1 MAEPSVGVLAADEP
15 APGAAALA
23 GLAHE
28 VEQALVD
35 AQRAGDDPRRLRLT
49 TSLGTVRWW
58 QGDPAAAVAAWRA
71 ALPLAR
77 SVAEPAVELAVHL
90 GMARASATEGAWDEA
105 ARHLAAAATGADRS
119 GRPTDRVRVALGNAE
134 LEERRG
140 HLHAALALAESVWVA
155 APERGGPVVVRLCLA
170 LGDADRAAGVV
181 AVTGDPQD
189 AARVALQRGEVADWP
204 PELAPWAAALAGRWD
219 EVVGSGVLAGFAA
232 LARGDADAALAV
244 FDLARITRAADGWP
258 VEAAVCGLW
267 SAGAMAVGGRARAA
281 TGLLAELEVLVDD
294 ADPAV
299 VAPSFDLARAR
310 VARASGDETTAQ
322 ALAASARARTATP
335 ALHVRVD
342 LRAFGA

>member
-1 MAEPSVGVLAADEP
+1 MTDTSVVLAADERSP
-15 APGAAALA
+15 DAAALE
-23 GLAHE
+23 GLSRE
-28 VEQALVD
+28 VERALVD

-90 GMARASATEGAWDEA
+90 GMARATATEGAWDEA
-105 ARHLAAAATGADRS
+105 ARHLAAAAIGADRS
-119 GRPTDRVRVALGNAE
+119 GRPTDRVRVALGRAE

-170 LGDADRAAGVV
+170 LGDADRASGVV

-219 EVVGSGVLAGFAA
+219 EVAGSGVLAGFAA
-232 LARGDADAALAV
+232 LVRGDADAALAV

-267 SAGAMAVGGRARAA
+267 SAGAMAVAGRARAA

-294 ADPAV
+294 ADPEAI
-299 VAPSFDLARAR
+299 APSFDLARAR
-310 VARASGDETTAQ
+310 VARSSGDETTAQ